1 MKVKVNLDEVLYH
14 KIIESLIRGE
24 YAVGEKI
31 MLNHVKWKGV
41 CAGSGRRNSR
51 SDY

>member
-31 MLNHVKWKGV
+31 MLNDL
-41 CAGSGRRNSR
+41 CENSR
-51 SDY
+51 SAGLLLCRP